1 MPSMLDCRF
10 LSLKLLKPVLYFS
23 FCFLIKYKTHLG
35 KKKVVKVIE
44 MKIKNVIIDEIVK
57 DAAGAEQVQFPSGPN
72 HSALL
77 VSLWW
82 I

>member
-1 MPSMLDCRF
+1 MVE
-10 LSLKLLKPVLYFS
+10 VL
-23 FCFLIKYKTHLG
+23 
-35 KKKVVKVIE
+35 E

-57 DAAGAEQVQFPSGPN
+57 DAAGAEQVQFPSCQN

-77 VSLWW
+77 ASLWL